1 MTNLK
6 TVAAATIIVASLSVS
21 AYALSQS
28 SAASHAEDAPT
39 DAPTTQVYTAPDVTV
54 PASRDAATATT
65 PTPAVQAPSYQP
77 MPAHVDGNSPITA
90 TDRTSITTDKPFIGA
105 PLPMQLPNLVLPPC
119 AQEDSVN
126 CYWDTRVM
134 GNGTGESFI
143 NWNGVLYY
151 AG

>member
-6 TVAAATIIVASLSVS
+6 SVAAATIIVASLSVS

-28 SAASHAEDAPT
+28 PAASHAENAPT
-39 DAPTTQVYTAPDVTV
+39 DAPTTQVYTAPDATV
-54 PASRDAATATT
+54 PVSRDAATATT
-65 PTPAVQAPSYQP
+65 PTPAVQAPTT
-77 MPAHVDGNSPITA
+77 APIPESA
-90 TDRTSITTDKPFIGA
+90 PITTDKPFIGA
-105 PLPMQLPNLVLPPC
+105 PLPMQLPNLLLPPC

-126 CYWDTRVM
+126 CYWDARVM

-151 AG
+151 AR